1 MKLGIPTVVLVTQ
14 RFEGL
19 ARSVIRARGAD
30 PGMMVVLPPTEE
42 SEYGKA
48 ETIATIADGALTKAL
63 HRLAPG
69 AVSAAAEASAPEA
82 RG

>member
-1 MKLGIPTVVLVTQ
+1 MMKLGVPTVVLVTQ

-42 SEYGKA
+42 SEYGK
-48 ETIATIADGALTKAL
+48 EDIIATIAEDALDRSL
-63 HRLAPG
+63 LRLAPG
-69 AVSAAAEASAPEA
+69 AVAEAPAPEA
-82 RG
+82 RA